1 MGVPGAFWKKL
12 KKKSVKFG
20 LGGRSN
26 ISLPRIGGSHP
37 VPSLSLLS
45 TERRGTAMYYLCI
58 DRISK
63 IPRRTNLRART
74 SHRASS
80 LLPSSLK
87 LPSFKAKFTKLHKKT
102 RHSFNISICGI
113 CQRGFED
120 KVLNKINCC
129 KGITLVPPQI
139 SFHIRHI
146 IIGVMY
152 INKNDRLTSNQ
163 LGYMELGE

>member
-1 MGVPGAFWKKL
+1 MWTLPKKVHVGNGCARCFL
-12 KKKSVKFG
+12 EKTEKKSVKFG

-87 LPSFKAKFTKLHKKT
+87 LPSFKAKFTKLYKKT
-102 RHSFNISICGI
+102 RHSFNIFICGI
-113 CQRGFED
+113 CHRPKQNN
-120 KVLNKINCC
+120 LLYPSL
-129 KGITLVPPQI
+129 TLVPPQI
-139 SFHIRHI
+139 S
-146 IIGVMY
+146 
-152 INKNDRLTSNQ
+152 TCT
-163 LGYMELGE
+163 